1 MSLVPTFMTQ
11 GMIISLQQARI
22 FLAIR
27 YEIPVFRLV
36 KPLDRRRQSALVR
49 ASTWAP
55 AVAQLTIC
63 RDERFRITDHR
74 NELTKF
80 VQMLLFLRK

>member
-1 MSLVPTFMTQ
+1 MTQ
-11 GMIISLQQARI
+11 VMIISLKQTRI
-22 FLAIR
+22 FSAIC
-27 YEIPVFRLV
+27 YKIPVFRLV
-36 KPLDRRRQSALVR
+36 ILLDRRRQSALVR
-49 ASTWAP
+49 ASTWAS

-80 VQMLLFLRK
+80 VQTLLSFLRK